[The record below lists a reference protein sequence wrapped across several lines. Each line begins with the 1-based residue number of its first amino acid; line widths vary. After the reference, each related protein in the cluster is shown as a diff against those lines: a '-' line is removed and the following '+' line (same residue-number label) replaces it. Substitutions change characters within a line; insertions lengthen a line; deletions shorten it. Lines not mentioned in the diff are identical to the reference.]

1 MRDRMAQICNRSW
14 SWAGIW
20 FSWGLS
26 NMGIVCPFCIWGN
39 QLREVNF
46 LSSDLAP
53 GGNEVVSLGGA
64 QSWLAPRPSLISL
77 LQVSARLRIQTMPG
91 FPWTWPR
98 PGSQRLSPG
107 IWAGPGADAEWAQ
120 AAGVGAF
127 QQNQRHRQVLCQD
140 SFSQSDERLRQQELR
155 KEIPAGLSL
164 FGKSSP
170 RVCWSSG
177 WPGVVVPGIPRVPC
191 HGALLYLEGL
201 SVHRLERCVQRGF

>member
-1 MRDRMAQICNRSW
+1 M
-14 SWAGIW
+14 
-20 FSWGLS
+20 
-26 NMGIVCPFCIWGN
+26 
-39 QLREVNF
+39 
-46 LSSDLAP
+46 
-53 GGNEVVSLGGA
+53 
-64 QSWLAPRPSLISL
+64 
-77 LQVSARLRIQTMPG
+77 
-91 FPWTWPR
+91 
-98 PGSQRLSPG
+98 
-107 IWAGPGADAEWAQ
+107 GPGADAEWAQ

-177 WPGVVVPGIPRVPC
+177 WPGAVVPGIPRVPC

-201 SVHRLERCVQRGF
+201 SSQAGEMCTERVLESW